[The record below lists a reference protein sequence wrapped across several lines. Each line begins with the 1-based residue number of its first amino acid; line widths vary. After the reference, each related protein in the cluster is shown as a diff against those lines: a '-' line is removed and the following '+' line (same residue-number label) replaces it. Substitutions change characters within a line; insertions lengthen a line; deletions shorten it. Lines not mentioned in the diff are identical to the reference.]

1 MAQEKTVKQLQQEVH
16 DYISQ
21 YKEGYFTPL
30 EMIARL
36 TEELGELAREV
47 NHVYGPKKKKDTEAE
62 ASISEELGD
71 LLFVLITM
79 ANSLDID
86 LTEAHDGVME
96 KFNTRDK
103 NRWTRKDESE

>member
-1 MAQEKTVKQLQQEVH
+1 MVQDKTMKQLQLEVDH
-16 DYISQ
+16 YISRF
-21 YKEGYFTPL
+21 KEGYFTPL

-47 NHVYGPKKKKDTEAE
+47 NHVYGSKKKKATEAE
-62 ASISEELGD
+62 ASIAEEMGD

-86 LTEAHDGVME
+86 LAAAHDAVMG
-96 KFNTRDK
+96 KFHTRDK
-103 NRWTRKDESE
+103 DRWTRKDESN